1 MKQSPSTDI
10 MFTKEEWPT
19 WIITDQQETAPLVIY
34 PFFNVCHSRC
44 EALAGLPPLDI
55 VIKGEARSAA
65 HHLWS
70 LGCWTYLL
78 PIQGHS
84 CILTWLQKSA
94 PIFNMGVNVMKPVFN
109 LKPKHRVTM
118 LTREEWTRGTRTPHA
133 VKGLVWFTDRSRTAE
148 GTRAEVYGQSANRRL
163 KNSLGN
169 MLLSFRLRCIS
180 LCS

>member
-1 MKQSPSTDI
+1 M
-10 MFTKEEWPT
+10 
-19 WIITDQQETAPLVIY
+19 WIITDQQETAPHVIY
-34 PFFNVCHSRC
+34 PFFNVCHSHC

-70 LGCWTYLL
+70 LGCWSYLL

-94 PIFNMGVNVMKPVFN
+94 PIFNMGVNFMKPVFN
-109 LKPKHRVTM
+109 LKPKHWVTM
-118 LTREEWTRGTRTPHA
+118 LTREEWTRGTGTLA
-133 VKGLVWFTDRSRTAE
+133 VKGLVWFTDGSRTVE
-148 GTRAEVYGQSANRRL
+148 GTRAEVYRQSADRRL
-163 KNSLGN
+163 SISLGN
-169 MLLSFRLRCIS
+169 MLHSFRLRYIS